1 MRAADELRS
10 EAAAITPEP
19 HDQFAMGYVAG
30 LLKAA
35 HVLETSPDQPGGADE
50 LLLSPSQAAQL
61 LNVPVRTLDGW
72 RNRRIGPDYLK
83 VGRHVR
89 YRRTDLAT
97 WLDTQGGDAQ

>member
-1 MRAADELRS
+1 MNTHH
-10 EAAAITPEP
+10 TP
-19 HDQFAMGYVAG
+19 
-30 LLKAA
+30 
-35 HVLETSPDQPGGADE
+35 PGGADE
-50 LLLSPSQAAQL
+50 PLLSPSQAAQL

-97 WLDTQGGDAQ
+97 WLDAQGGDPR